1 MPWTS
6 KLSVGAQ
13 DALDERSSIMGA
25 LGPNSLDRAGGVDKE
40 DLCVQALNFH
50 LLLIAWLQI
59 QRSDAFQL
67 VFLSHDCD

>member
-1 MPWTS
+1 
-6 KLSVGAQ
+6 
-13 DALDERSSIMGA
+13 MGA